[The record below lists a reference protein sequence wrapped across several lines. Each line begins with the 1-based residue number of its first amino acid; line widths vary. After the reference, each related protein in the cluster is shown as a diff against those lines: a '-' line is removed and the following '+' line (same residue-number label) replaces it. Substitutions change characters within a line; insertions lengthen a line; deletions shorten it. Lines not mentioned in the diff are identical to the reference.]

1 MAATSTDT
9 AITLKGSVQIVQEFF
24 GYAINSILY
33 QRGIYPPDTF
43 AKNPK
48 YGLTMMVTTD
58 EALTTYLSNVLVQLE
73 GWMTQ
78 GDVQRLVL
86 VIEGI
91 ESSATLERWDFKI
104 EQEVEVASVEQ
115 GPRPTKSK
123 KKIQGEIQAIIRQIT
138 ASVTFLPILDEPCA
152 FDLLVYT
159 SADAAVP
166 KTWEDS
172 DPRYINPDQCESVRL
187 RSFTTS
193 VHKVDTCVMYKGGA
207 MEDDEC

>member
-1 MAATSTDT
+1 LSSLHPRS
-9 AITLKGSVQIVQEFF
+9 TLKGSVQIVQEFF

-43 AKNPK
+43 ARNPK
-48 YGLTMMVTTD
+48 YGLSMMVTTD

-73 GWMTQ
+73 GWMTS
-78 GDVQRLVL
+78 GSVQRLVL
-86 VIEGI
+86 VIEGL
-91 ESSATLERWDFKI
+91 ESHSTLERWDFKL
-104 EQEVEVASVEQ
+104 EQEAPAAQADGVKPS
-115 GPRPTKSK
+115 KSRK
-123 KKIQGEIQAIIRQIT
+123 DIQREIQAIIRQIT

-166 KTWEDS
+166 ASWEDS

-193 VHKVDTCVMYKGGA
+193 VHKVDTCVMYKGGGL
-207 MEDDEC
+207 EDDDDI

>member
-1 MAATSTDT
+1 MPNS
-9 AITLKGSVQIVQEFF
+9 GSRPSE
-24 GYAINSILY
+24 GGEGGGS
-33 QRGIYPPDTF
+33 
-43 AKNPK
+43 NPK
-48 YGLTMMVTTD
+48 IG
-58 EALTTYLSNVLVQLE
+58 
-73 GWMTQ
+73 
-78 GDVQRLVL
+78 
-86 VIEGI
+86 
-91 ESSATLERWDFKI
+91 FF
-104 EQEVEVASVEQ
+104 
-115 GPRPTKSK
+115 
-123 KKIQGEIQAIIRQIT
+123 AIIRQIT